1 MFHEFFSTGG
11 RRCFAWAGLFVF
23 VGHQVF
29 KAVLKYR
36 INAFF
41 GVFYDLLQQSAGEFA
56 SGGLDDESD
65 AWRAAQRAKIWA
77 QLLDFAVIVA
87 PGVVVHPIA
96 GYIRNRWVL
105 AWRLALV
112 HAYLGAWDT
121 TVSPIEGAS
130 QRIHEDTQRFA
141 SGVQGC
147 VATILDAVFTLAIF
161 CPLLASLDPALM
173 VMAILAAVGGVGISA
188 FIGKNLVG
196 IEVNGQRFEAEVRR
210 HLVLLEVDPARV
222 VDTGGSIPAAFRSR
236 IQALK
241 TNYKSLYCN
250 FAGLNVWLSLYD
262 QVAVLLPYILVA
274 PRLFAE
280 HASDVLTLGAL
291 TQVANAFD
299 RVFASLSIVSENWLA
314 VRMNS
319 PLKPMMPALCNPP
332 SLSTGERVS
341 QRAPPPARIRGRALP
356 AGAARAGGGNCRA
369 GTRLKSILFYAS
381 TMSAP

>member
-1 MFHEFFSTGG
+1 MFREYFATGG
-11 RRCFAWAGLFVF
+11 RRCFAWAGLLVF
-23 VGHQVF
+23 VGHQIF

-56 SGGLDDESD
+56 SGGFDEGDESD
-65 AWRAAQRAKIWA
+65 AWRAEQRAKIWA

-112 HAYLGAWDT
+112 HAYLSAWDT

-196 IEVNGQRFEAEVRR
+196 LEVNNQKAEAEVRR
-210 HLVLLEVDPARV
+210 HLVLLEVEPARV
-222 VDTGGSIPAAFRSR
+222 VDTGGSVPAAFRSR
-236 IQALK
+236 IQTLK
-241 TNYKSLYCN
+241 ANYKALYCN
-250 FAGLNVWLSLYD
+250 FAGLQTWLSLYD
-262 QVAVLLPYILVA
+262 QAAVLLPYILVA
-274 PRLFAE
+274 PRLFAA

-291 TQVANAFD
+291 TQTANAFGK
-299 RVFASLSIVSENWLA
+299 VFDSLSIVSENWLA
-314 VRMNS
+314 VNEFRS
-319 PLKPMMPALCNPP
+319 VLRRLREFEAELYPQAPRVQEVEIVAQPLD
-332 SLSTGERVS
+332 
-341 QRAPPPARIRGRALP
+341 
-356 AGAARAGGGNCRA
+356 
-369 GTRLKSILFYAS
+369 
-381 TMSAP
+381 

>member
-1 MFHEFFSTGG
+1 MFREFFSTGG
-11 RRCFAWAGLFVF
+11 RRCFAWAGLLVF
-23 VGHQVF
+23 VGHQIF

-56 SGGLDDESD
+56 SGGLDDDND
-65 AWRAAQRAKIWA
+65 AWRAAQRARIWA

-210 HLVLLEVDPARV
+210 HLVLLEVEPARV
-222 VDTGGSIPAAFRSR
+222 VDTGGSIPDAFRSR
-236 IQALK
+236 LQALK
-241 TNYKSLYCN
+241 TNYKLLYCN

-262 QVAVLLPYILVA
+262 QAAVLLPYILVA
-274 PRLFAE
+274 PRLFAA
-280 HASDVLTLGAL
+280 HAKDVLTLGAL
-291 TQVANAFD
+291 TQVANSFD
-299 RVFASLSIVSENWLA
+299 RVFSSLSIVSENWLQ
-314 VRMNS
+314 VRIDS
-319 PLKPMMPALCNPP
+319 SLKPTMPALCNPP
-332 SLSTGERVS
+332 SPSLSTGE
-341 QRAPPPARIRGRALP
+341 
-356 AGAARAGGGNCRA
+356 
-369 GTRLKSILFYAS
+369 
-381 TMSAP
+381 